1 MGFWFS
7 PSVES
12 TVQGADR
19 LHPKLARLT
28 KTRHL
33 LQAEVGPQGR
43 LDRTQEEDVAL
54 GRVVPVTRS
63 FRPAAVGGEGS
74 HGPNDRT
81 PGVIDELPC
90 QVRLAIGDGERTR
103 GQPAVAD
110 LVPVVNDHRPSPSRF
125 IDQQTW
131 LQALFHDRL
140 PDPGPVGVGQE
151 LIEPVVADR
160 ERIGHLSNI
169 QEVGGIPIRERR
181 GREHL
186 LASAIGLAVVA
197 VKAVQPGQRAD
208 SPQRGTALVKQ
219 PRADQPVDHHRL
231 LEHSLRVFLQPVIP
245 APQARIDLDLLLDH
259 VDFFIQHVKA
269 RMVGTKSSQDLRDG
283 AIIRAPR

>member
-1 MGFWFS
+1 MGVGI
-7 PSVES
+7 VEGP
-12 TVQGADR
+12 VQGADR

-43 LDRTQEEDVAL
+43 LDSAQEADVVL
-54 GRVVPVTRS
+54 GRVVPVTRA

-74 HGPNDRT
+74 HGPNDRA
-81 PGVIDELPC
+81 PGMIDDLPC

-103 GQPAVAD
+103 GQPAVAG
-110 LVPVVNDHRPSPSRF
+110 LVPVVNDHWPSPSRL
-125 IDQQTW
+125 IDQQTR

-140 PDPGPVGVGQE
+140 PDPGPVGIGQE

-160 ERIGHLSNI
+160 ERIGHLGNI
-169 QEVGGIPIRERR
+169 QEVGGIPIRERC

-197 VKAVQPGQRAD
+197 VKAVQAGQRAD
-208 SPQRGTALVKQ
+208 SPQCGTALVKQ
-219 PRADQPVDHHRL
+219 PWADQPMDHHRL
-231 LEHSLRVFLQPVIP
+231 LDHLLRVFLQPVIP
-245 APQARIDLDLLLDH
+245 APQARVDLDLLLDH
-259 VDFFIQHVKA
+259 VDFFIRHVKA
-269 RMVGTKSSQDLRDG
+269 RMVGTKISHDLRGG
-283 AIIRAPR
+283 AIIRARR